1 MPATRSQLPPVAG
14 FDTRIRPGYALTN
27 VNRRLARWA
36 IGTGLLAFHLTI
48 FAIAL
53 LVAFC
58 WGLIANPQ
66 DLGAMHAFRYWGI
79 VAVVH
84 TILAGGGALL
94 WKILQVTDDTR
105 PNMLPARAYTVPV
118 RPPTRP
124 RPALM
129 RPTDRP
135 ITAQPAR
142 PSRWASLSGGTRR
155 TPWAIRPVEQNW
167 PQQAPFMRNAS
178 VIDAAGADKGEV
190 TWPESAPRST
200 ELRVSAAPEA
210 DEVVSVNTAA
220 RNLNPGS
227 TDSSHRAPPIRNT
240 AGHGLRQRPVRGS
253 RGARNSLAR
262 TPPLSPLMTRPR
274 PINLE
279 RDRTRLGSR
288 RSGCPERSH
297 SPASSPASEPV
308 VTPGRPCRTQ

>member
-142 PSRWASLSGGTRR
+142 PSRWASLGGGTRR

-200 ELRVSAAPEA
+200 ELGVSAAPEA
-210 DEVVSVNTAA
+210 DEVVSVEHRRSQSQSWIDGFISSRSADKEHRWSWVEAA
-220 RNLNPGS
+220 AGS
-227 TDSSHRAPPIRNT
+227 WLSRREEQP
-240 AGHGLRQRPVRGS
+240 RPD
-253 RGARNSLAR
+253 AT
-262 TPPLSPLMTRPR
+262 TPPTDDQA
-274 PINLE
+274 E
-279 RDRTRLGSR
+279 ADQ
-288 RSGCPERSH
+288 
-297 SPASSPASEPV
+297 
-308 VTPGRPCRTQ
+308 PGA